1 MDTNNKNSDGQLNPL
16 LKMAVSTGVI
26 TAVKLHILRGDNLDA
41 KDNFGN
47 TPLMIAA
54 SKRKIDICKIL
65 IESGANVHALNS
77 NGDTALDIAKNINCV
92 EVIALLSSTPLA
104 NNPSLNAISETTDTV
119 DLDLDEETIFIPL
132 FEPEV
137 AKLIPENDFNL
148 VLKAQELNQKIN
160 NHVVIDTYE
169 DWSSFDV
176 QLPFSAYQPVKATNP
191 ELLSKI
197 NDLLIV
203 ALQEN
208 SIPKTAISQLSE
220 FFPEESRDDY
230 RRLLIQTLNDNEISI
245 DERFIFQEE
254 TNSENTF
261 FDEEIDQ
268 LINHFEELASN
279 YNEPLRFYSK
289 GINKNPLLSGPEEVD
304 LAKAS
309 EQAHASCIKALC
321 SWREGLNMLIEY
333 SILAISDFE
342 HSDLITKDGSSD
354 NDPSLENEL
363 SDNIRIEFAQ
373 DSDNFDDEDSNNL
386 DVNILMKKINVLK
399 ELINSTESLHT
410 NFNKIEK
417 IVSDL
422 CITRNLIIKIANAVT
437 TPISSENLEFYNH
450 VNALEQSRNKMIVS
464 NLRLVVSIAKRY
476 QGQGLPFD
484 DLIQEGN
491 LGLMKA
497 VDKFDWRKG
506 FKFSTYATWWIRQS
520 VTRGI
525 ADKARI
531 IRIPVHVSEKLSKIT
546 KVHDKL
552 ISQSGD
558 ISYKYLAMITGI
570 NQEKL
575 ERMLSSLQ
583 EPTPIHLPL
592 NSNLLLE
599 NQLEDNYYSQPEKLC
614 SYKDLKN
621 ALTAAIS
628 NLKAPMPDLL
638 TLRYGLNNDAP
649 KTLEEVGQIL
659 GVTRERIRQIEAAA
673 FRKIFS
679 HDQAISNDISS
690 STNREV
696 PLKQFLTES
705 FDNDLLIDS
714 SHTSWSGLSCA
725 IPLDSDFENWV
736 EE

>member
-1 MDTNNKNSDGQLNPL
+1 MDTNNKNSHGQLNPL

-54 SKRKIDICKIL
+54 SKRKIDICRIL
-65 IESGANVHALNS
+65 VEAGANIHALNS

-92 EVIALLSSTPLA
+92 EVITLLSSTPLA
-104 NNPSLNAISETTDTV
+104 DNPSLNTSSETTDTV
-119 DLDLDEETIFIPL
+119 DLDFDEETIFIPL
-132 FEPEV
+132 FEPE
-137 AKLIPENDFNL
+137 LPRSIPENDFNL
-148 VLKAQELNQKIN
+148 VLKAQEFNQKIN
-160 NHVVIDTYE
+160 NHIVIDTDE
-169 DWSSFDV
+169 DWTSFDV
-176 QLPFSAYQPVKATNP
+176 QLPFNAYQPVKVTNP

-197 NDLLIV
+197 SDLLTL

-220 FFPEESRDDY
+220 FFPEESRADY
-230 RRLLIQTLNDNEISI
+230 KRLLIQTLNDNGISV
-245 DERFIFQEE
+245 DDRFIFPEE
-254 TNSENTF
+254 TNSENTL

-279 YNEPLRFYSK
+279 FNEPLRFYSK
-289 GINKNPLLSGPEEVD
+289 GINKKPLLSGLEEVH

-321 SWREGLNMLIEY
+321 SWREGLNMFIEY
-333 SILAISDFE
+333 FILAVSDVE
-342 HSDLITKDGSSD
+342 HSDLITKEGSFD
-354 NDPSLENEL
+354 NDPESESEL
-363 SDNIRIEFAQ
+363 SDNIRIESAQ
-373 DSDNFDDEDSNNL
+373 DSDNFGEADSNNL
-386 DVNILMKKINVLK
+386 DINILLKNINVLK
-399 ELINSTESLHT
+399 ELIISTESLHT

-422 CITRNLIIKIANAVT
+422 SITRELIIKIANSDI
-437 TPISSENLEFYNH
+437 TPKSSEYLEFFNH
-450 VNALEQSRNKMIVS
+450 VKALEKSRNKMIVS

-497 VDKFDWRKG
+497 VDKFDWQKG

-520 VTRGI
+520 ITRGI
-525 ADKARI
+525 ADKSRI

-552 ISQSGD
+552 ISQNGD
-558 ISYKYLAMITGI
+558 TSHKSLSKITGI

-575 ERMLSSLQ
+575 EKILSSLQ
-583 EPTPIHLPL
+583 EPAPIHLPL
-592 NSNLLLE
+592 SSKQLLE
-599 NQLEDNYYSQPEKLC
+599 NQLEDNYYAQPEKLC
-614 SYKDLKN
+614 SYKDMKN

-628 NLKAPMPDLL
+628 NLKAPMPYVL
-638 TLRYGLNNDAP
+638 TLRYGLNNDDP

-673 FRKIFS
+673 FRKIIS
-679 HDQAISNDISS
+679 HDQAISNDIPSS
-690 STNREV
+690 HSREV
-696 PLKQFLTES
+696 PLEQFITEC
-705 FDNDLLIDS
+705 FDYDSLIES